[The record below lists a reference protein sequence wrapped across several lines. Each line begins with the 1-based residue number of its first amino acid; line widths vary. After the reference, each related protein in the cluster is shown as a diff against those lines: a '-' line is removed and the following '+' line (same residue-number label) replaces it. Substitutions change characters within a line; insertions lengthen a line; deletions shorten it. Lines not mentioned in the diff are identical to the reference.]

1 MRRRLCRFPRPSIKR
16 DYVGK
21 HFIQVLLHAHRHSNT
36 GTTFSSRPLYPQPYI
51 NYILVY
57 TIALLYSTTTSKEDT
72 FRLYYVRNDLTQ
84 HAVRLMFAP
93 TGGRSAFKR
102 IISTNAVMLLLH
114 WCIYNARNEV
124 RCARYGF
131 VMWWKVGGTIP
142 HTRRLNHTSTLP
154 ISRWHDTHGV
164 DASLS
169 STTATRTQTCS
180 LCVFA
185 CALQKNVLLFRHRL
199 AFLLLLLFTKTPGK
213 KHVRLL
219 V

>member
-1 MRRRLCRFPRPSIKR
+1 MRPRGVKGESTPHVRARSSSNSIPRHFLLLFILLMRRRLCRFPRPSIKR

-51 NYILVY
+51 NYY
-57 TIALLYSTTTSKEDT
+57 TLLYSTTTSKEDT

-114 WCIYNARNEV
+114 WLYTMLAMEC
-124 RCARYGF
+124 G
-131 VMWWKVGGTIP
+131 
-142 HTRRLNHTSTLP
+142 
-154 ISRWHDTHGV
+154 
-164 DASLS
+164 
-169 STTATRTQTCS
+169 
-180 LCVFA
+180 
-185 CALQKNVLLFRHRL
+185 ALGIVL
-199 AFLLLLLFTKTPGK
+199 
-213 KHVRLL
+213 
-219 V
+219 